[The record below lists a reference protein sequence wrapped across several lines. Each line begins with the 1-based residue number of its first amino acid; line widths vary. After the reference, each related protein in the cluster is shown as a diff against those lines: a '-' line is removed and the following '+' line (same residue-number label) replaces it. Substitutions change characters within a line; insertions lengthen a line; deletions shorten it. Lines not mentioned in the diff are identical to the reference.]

1 MDYENDE
8 KKYSDVSVTHQSA
21 AALAAPQVITVSR
34 FEVGKTNGRLIAKR

>member
-8 KKYSDVSVTHQSA
+8 KKYSGVSVITSSA

-34 FEVGKTNGRLIAKR
+34 FEWVKTNGRLIAKR